1 MQQEH
6 ERHVD
11 DGDVDADE
19 LRDSAEAAVRDRRVL
34 QSLRVLDTRI
44 EAVTEQHKTPWVSQ
58 WTLHTVEIPDE
69 AAAVL
74 AEQLSQALEATQA
87 GSWYA
92 DFKNQTTH
100 YIIFRN
106 RVFRI
111 DRHSPQAYEVPRQ
124 YGMALG
130 IPEYQLDFSPNV
142 A

>member
-1 MQQEH
+1 MPYRGIIIE
-6 ERHVD
+6 ES
-11 DGDVDADE
+11 
-19 LRDSAEAAVRDRRVL
+19 LRDRRVL

-44 EAVTEQHKTPWVSQ
+44 ETWVSQ

-69 AAAVL
+69 AAAVV
-74 AEQLSQALEATQA
+74 AEQLSQALDATQA

-111 DRHSPQAYEVPRQ
+111 DRHSPQAYEAPRQ